1 LPPPG
6 QEGRGSYVWV
16 PNPSS
21 DNRRGN
27 VPVQEQLDT
36 QMFVAD
42 VAEEDNDGSAETSS
56 QELYEDPFA
65 ADIADLPD
73 GDDNNE
79 RVTEDIGRVA
89 CVIYFYNVL
98 LCYH

>member
-1 LPPPG
+1 M
-6 QEGRGSYVWV
+6 